1 MDMTRHFLPLAVL
14 PILLAGC
21 MTHIVTV
28 APAVVDKTTYTTTV
42 TTPKIKTVTT
52 TKVTALNEDI
62 SLHLDLKAVA
72 AAFAQAA
79 TVQEFEQLLN
89 NSSYMLSNL
98 DLNGDGYIDY
108 LRVLETI
115 EGHTHVFLIQAV
127 LAANIYQDVA
137 TLVAEVSGKTAAY
150 VQVIGS
156 TYIYGPQYIIQPV
169 YVVTP
174 PIFAHLCVVNYK
186 AWRSPWYWNHYPTCY
201 HHPAPTYLSHYQA
214 YVHTYMTNH
223 HYCHEVTY
231 TSVCHYP
238 DYDRVTRSSQRNDY
252 GHQYP
257 ERTFTVRNANI
268 PSGGSTR
275 TATAAVPAAT
285 RNANARDVQERQ
297 AANVTST
304 TTTRSGAS
312 SATRTA
318 ATTTTTPRT
327 AAQPQSSTRTASSA
341 PATTATRSTAT
352 TAKQTTVSS
361 RVAKSGS
368 TDTRT
373 KTVSASGQTTTVR
386 RNATA
391 APAARSASATTSTRT
406 AATGSSRR

>member
-1 MDMTRHFLPLAVL
+1 MKRHLLPLIVL
-14 PILLAGC
+14 PILLTGC
-21 MTHIVTV
+21 MTRIVTV

-52 TKVTALNEDI
+52 TKVTAVNEDI
-62 SLHLDLKAVA
+62 SLHLDLQAVA

-137 TLVAEVSGKTAAY
+137 TLVAEVSGKSAAY

-174 PIFAHLCVVNYK
+174 PIFTHLCVVNYK

-201 HHPAPTYLSHYQA
+201 HHPTPTYLGHYQA

-238 DYDRVTRSSQRNDY
+238 EYDRVTRSSQRNDY
-252 GHQYP
+252 AQQYP

-275 TATAAVPAAT
+275 TTTAAAPAAT
-285 RNANARDVQERQ
+285 RSANARDVQQRQ
-297 AANVTST
+297 AANVTSA
-304 TTTRSGAS
+304 TTTRSA
-312 SATRTA
+312 AKPA
-318 ATTTTTPRT
+318 ATTTRTT
-327 AAQPQSSTRTASSA
+327 SSA
-341 PATTATRSTAT
+341 PA
-352 TAKQTTVSS
+352 AKQTTVSS

-373 KTVSASGQTTTVR
+373 RTVSASGQTTTVR
-386 RNATA
+386 RNAA
-391 APAARSASATTSTRT
+391 SAPATRSAATTTTRSAATTTTRT
-406 AATGSSRR
+406 AVTGSSRR